1 MHATWRGGGGGGW
14 WVEERWSWASSSF
27 RYLFL
32 GIMSIVSVLSR
43 KALRTSS
50 RLDVEM
56 LSLKTT
62 AYTVN
67 VD

>member
-1 MHATWRGGGGGGW
+1 M
-14 WVEERWSWASSSF
+14 EERWSRASSSF
-27 RYLFL
+27 RYFFL
-32 GIMSIVSVLSR
+32 GIMSIGSVLNR

-62 AYTVN
+62 AYTLN